1 MAHINEKTKN
11 RKNKARER
19 IEKRKQMR
27 QSMAT
32 LANEGLDKLP
42 DVPISGVSK
51 GFSKLLNVVRDTIW
65 HFQKDAPVALIAKII
80 GGFIL
85 VFVGFFFLTTLFSS
99 NIGPNIST
107 MGIKVSGQSVAEATE
122 MLFTYWNEDVL
133 VDIVVE
139 GEVFEQI
146 RPSDMGLSLDAIATA
161 EAAKAAGLAGFPFGH
176 EIEPFITSDYGD
188 VQTYILGIANDVY
201 IPPYEAGYEWRDGE
215 LVSVQGSASRELD
228 TVLSIQRIVDT
239 PLQVIMNGSVELV
252 TTSTPPNVIEADP
265 YYEQALEFVT
275 SDFLIEGY
283 DPFEDEVELMATTR
297 QEMANWLVVTDTG
310 LTVRQ
315 DSLNDF
321 IELANS
327 QLNLENWQRY
337 LDPVE
342 TYEAVNNA
350 FITGDNIADVRIRYA
365 DSTYSLQEGEW
376 GIRLSRRI
384 GLPFFNIRNSN
395 PGVNW
400 DLVFPGQNISIPS
413 RDLVIPLDPV
423 EDRRIIVDLD
433 RRYLVAYENDEVIFH
448 WPISVG
454 MEENPTMPGVY
465 QILSKFDVAY
475 GSSFSLCNDNAECG
489 QWEMNHFMGIYEVGF
504 GLTNG
509 FHGSVILPNGT
520 QLTGGSAQTKTT
532 FGCVMSD
539 DAQAQLLYEWAETG
553 VIVEMVDSV
562 FPPESELGQQALI
575 FINENQQSAQ

>member
-1 MAHINEKTKN
+1 MMDNIENKK
-11 RKNKARER
+11 RRRSSKARER
-19 IEKRKQMR
+19 IEKRKQIR
-27 QSMAT
+27 ESMVT
-32 LANEGLDKLP
+32 LANEGLHKLP
-42 DVPISGVSK
+42 GVPISGVPK
-51 GFSKLLNVVRDTIW
+51 TFSKLLNVVRDTIW
-65 HFQKDAPVALIAKII
+65 HFQKDAPIALIAKII

-122 MLFTYWNEDVL
+122 TLFTYWNEEALIDV
-133 VDIVVE
+133 VIE

-146 RPSDMGLSLDAIATA
+146 RPSDMGLSLDATATA

-176 EIEPFITSDYGD
+176 EIEPVITSDYGD

-215 LVSVQGSASRELD
+215 LISVQGSASRELD

-310 LTVRQ
+310 LIVRQ

-321 IELANS
+321 IEQANS

-365 DSTYSLQEGEW
+365 DSTYTLQQGEW
-376 GIRLSRRI
+376 GYRLSRRL
-384 GLPFFNIRNSN
+384 GLPFFNIQNSN
-395 PGVNW
+395 PGIDWNAVYAG
-400 DLVFPGQNISIPS
+400 DNIAIPS
-413 RDLVIPLDPV
+413 RDLVIPLDPI
-423 EDRRIIVDLD
+423 EDRRIVVDLD

-448 WPISVG
+448 WAISVG
-454 MEENPTMPGVY
+454 METAPTYPGVY
-465 QILSKFDVAY
+465 QILSQVDVAY

-489 QWEMNHFMGIYEVGF
+489 QWEMNYFMGIYNVGE

-509 FHGSVILPNGT
+509 FHGSVILPNGNY
-520 QLTGGSAQTKTT
+520 LNGGSAQTATT

-562 FPPESELGQQALI
+562 FPPESELGQRAMEFISQQA
-575 FINENQQSAQ
+575 